1 MNRDFLLRAL
11 MKKQFSAR
19 KVVLFLCCRNN
30 NGADYSVFE
39 AMADAGGDPHS
50 GDKLLVHN

>member
-1 MNRDFLLRAL
+1 MDKDFLLRAL

-19 KVVLFLCCRNN
+19 KVVFLCCRNN